1 MKKLLLILIFIN
13 GLFSLNLEDVIHIV
27 VSQSPDVKEKIA
39 LKQQGNYLKK
49 ATYGALMPSIDTG
62 YVFSYNIPSSQR
74 HYTLNSFNIKFNYNL
89 FNGLKDYYAILQ
101 AKENTKR
108 LDYNLTKSQA
118 EIVLRAKQA
127 YINILQFQT
136 LLNILQERKKNIE
149 SQRNKAQQFVR
160 QGIRAKNES
169 LSMEILLSN
178 TILSIKDTELKLSY
192 QKQTLEKLLNT
203 SFDTKDLEDID
214 INIHKEI
221 NISEI
226 YQNILDQNPDYL
238 NLTSMLDSAKFQN
251 KSDFGN
257 FLPTINLSGTKFWY
271 IGGSNIVST
280 SYGLQSQIHLSATWN
295 VFNGL
300 RDNNKYQASRVYTLS
315 LQNKIDAL
323 KRDLHLQLQDLV
335 RQLML
340 TKEQFLIS
348 TDTLSKAEENYKIV
362 NNRYAQ
368 GIATY
373 TELIDAELLLNN
385 ARTNIAQA
393 KYGFALLLAQI
404 DYLENKIF

>member
-1 MKKLLLILIFIN
+1 MKKILLLLIFMHN
-13 GLFSLNLEDVIHIV
+13 LFSLTLEEAINIV
-27 VSQSPDVKEKIA
+27 LHQSPDVREKVA
-39 LKQQGNYLKK
+39 LKQQGDYLKK

-62 YVFSYNIPSSQR
+62 YTFSYNIPSSQK

-101 AKENTKR
+101 AKENTRR
-108 LDYNLTKSQA
+108 LDYDLTKSQA
-118 EIVLRAKQA
+118 DIVLKAKQS

-136 LLNILQERKKNIE
+136 LLGILQERKKNIE
-149 SQRNKAQQFVR
+149 AQRNKAQQFVR

-178 TILSIKDTELKLSY
+178 TLISIKDIELKLSY
-192 QKQTLEKLLNT
+192 QKQTLEKLLNMT
-203 SFDTKDLEDID
+203 IDIKELEDI
-214 INIHKEI
+214 EI
-221 NISEI
+221 NINKEIDTATI

-238 NLTSMLDSAKFQN
+238 NLISMLNSAKFKN
-251 KSDFGN
+251 KSDFGS
-257 FLPTINLSGTKFWY
+257 FLPSINLSGTKFWY

-295 VFNGL
+295 LFNGL
-300 RDNNKYQASRVYTLS
+300 KDNNQYQASRVYTLS
-315 LQNKIDAL
+315 LQNKIDVL
-323 KRDLHLQLQDLV
+323 KRDLQLQLQDLV

-340 TKEQFLIS
+340 TKEQFMIS

-393 KYGFALLLAQI
+393 KYGFALLIAQI
-404 DYLENKIF
+404 DYLENKIY